1 MARKY
6 KRKTPNLTHNGII
19 NVWDFV
25 SFEDYPN
32 EYGKR
37 IYLDIPSL
45 VDASEHE
52 LQSNKRYKKAFISK
66 RLQSLLLIK
75 NYSTITELRGR

>member
-1 MARKY
+1 MAITY
-6 KRKTPNLTHNGII
+6 KKKIPNITHNGII
-19 NVWDFV
+19 NVWDYV

-37 IYLDIPSL
+37 IYLDIQGL

-52 LQSNKRYKKAFISK
+52 LQSNKKYKNFEVESYGVK
-66 RLQSLLLIK
+66 RW
-75 NYSTITELRGR
+75 EC

>member
-6 KRKTPNLTHNGII
+6 KKKIPNITHNGII
-19 NVWDFV
+19 NVWNYV
-25 SFEDYPN
+25 SFEEYPN

-37 IYLDIPSL
+37 IYLDISSL

-52 LQSNKRYKKAFISK
+52 LQSNKRYKNFEVESYGVK
-66 RLQSLLLIK
+66 RW
-75 NYSTITELRGR
+75 GC

>member
-1 MARKY
+1 MPRKY
-6 KRKTPNLTHNGII
+6 NRKIPNITHNGII
-19 NVWDFV
+19 NVWDYV

-37 IYLDIPSL
+37 IYLDIEGL

-52 LQSNKRYKKAFISK
+52 LQSNKKYKNFEVEPYGV
-66 RLQSLLLIK
+66 RRWE
-75 NYSTITELRGR
+75 NR